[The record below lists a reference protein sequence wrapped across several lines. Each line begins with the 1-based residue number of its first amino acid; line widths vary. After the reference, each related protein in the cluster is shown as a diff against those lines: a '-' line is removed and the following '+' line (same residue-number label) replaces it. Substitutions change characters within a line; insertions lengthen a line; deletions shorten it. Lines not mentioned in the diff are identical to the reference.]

1 MIGDRLPGPVE
12 RGVAV
17 TRGSEGLLITRPSP
31 ACVTR
36 KEEKGAERRSHEV
49 AYHMRKKQMEKKN
62 KKSGGEF
69 ECLEQ
74 SGTPR
79 RHNSRG
85 CVAVGG
91 LTRINCNPVAR
102 EAGEQGREVVEMYY
116 GEEEEEEQR
125 RPMRVEGGSR

>member
-49 AYHMRKKQMEKKN
+49 AYHMRKKQMEKK
-62 KKSGGEF
+62 KIKSPE
-69 ECLEQ
+69 ESSSALNRVALPVD
-74 SGTPR
+74 TIVVVV
-79 RHNSRG
+79 SRL
-85 CVAVGG
+85 AD
-91 LTRINCNPVAR
+91 
-102 EAGEQGREVVEMYY
+102 
-116 GEEEEEEQR
+116 
-125 RPMRVEGGSR
+125 